1 MEWTDIRLTVSKAD
15 AEAAEA
21 VATMI
26 AEGGIYIEDY
36 SDIEEQVEQIAHVDL
51 IEQELLDK
59 PRDTVIIH
67 MYLEPG
73 ASPVETLALI
83 AARMEAAGI
92 PYTSETEGVEQED
105 WQNGWRKYYHPM
117 DVGQR
122 LAIVPSWQD
131 YDTDRVK
138 LILDPGLA
146 FGTGGHETTNLCL
159 EVLDERVKGGER
171 VLDIGTGSGI
181 LAIAALKLGAAVAE
195 GVDIDPVAVRTAGE
209 NAALNGVADKLT
221 VLVGDLSDKASG
233 RYDIITANIV
243 ANAIMSLAPAVPG
256 LMADDAVFIAS
267 GIIDSRKDEV
277 IAALEAAGL
286 TDPIGTQLLHFYN
299 DLLHLDFGTS
309 RRIQNGASVV
319 KVIGKKFGVSM
330 RLGLIS
336 AGISLLVG
344 IMLGILQTAFKDKVF
359 DWIGTAYTVFVN
371 AVPSLVS
378 YSLVLVFGSKYLGF
392 PTLYSTRN
400 VGPSSVLPIVC
411 LSLASIAG
419 YALWTRRY
427 MVDELT
433 RDYIKLARVKGLS
446 SSEIMFK
453 HVLRN
458 AMVPMVQYIP
468 QSILLTVGGSL
479 LMERF
484 FSVPGMGPL
493 LTDAIQRYDLNVVQ
507 TLVILYAAL
516 GIVGVF
522 LGDVLMMLVDPRIT
536 LTGKEAAR

>member
-1 MEWTDIRLTVSKAD
+1 MLKYTVKRLAQSLVTILLIATIVFLLMRCLPTDYYFT
-15 AEAAEA
+15 
-21 VATMI
+21 
-26 AEGGIYIEDY
+26 
-36 SDIEEQVEQIAHVDL
+36 EEQLMKFTEEQ
-51 IEQELLDK
+51 
-59 PRDTVIIH
+59 
-67 MYLEPG
+67 
-73 ASPVETLALI
+73 
-83 AARMEAAGI
+83 
-92 PYTSETEGVEQED
+92 
-105 WQNGWRKYYHPM
+105 KY
-117 DVGQR
+117 
-122 LAIVPSWQD
+122 
-131 YDTDRVK
+131 
-138 LILDPGLA
+138 
-146 FGTGGHETTNLCL
+146 
-159 EVLDERVKGGER
+159 
-171 VLDIGTGSGI
+171 
-181 LAIAALKLGAAVAE
+181 
-195 GVDIDPVAVRTAGE
+195 
-209 NAALNGVADKLT
+209 
-221 VLVGDLSDKASG
+221 
-233 RYDIITANIV
+233 
-243 ANAIMSLAPAVPG
+243 
-256 LMADDAVFIAS
+256 
-267 GIIDSRKDEV
+267 
-277 IAALEAAGL
+277 AALEAAGL

-336 AGISLLVG
+336 AGISLVVG
-344 IMLGILQTAFKDKVF
+344 VLLGILQTAFKDKVF

-378 YSLVLVFGSKYLGF
+378 YS
-392 PTLYSTRN
+392 
-400 VGPSSVLPIVC
+400 
-411 LSLASIAG
+411 SIAG

-507 TLVILYAAL
+507 TLVILYAVL

-522 LGDVLMMLVDPRIT
+522 MGDVLMMLVDPRIT

>member
-1 MEWTDIRLTVSKAD
+1 MLKYTVKRLAQSLVTILLIATIVFLLMRCLPTDYYFT
-15 AEAAEA
+15 
-21 VATMI
+21 
-26 AEGGIYIEDY
+26 
-36 SDIEEQVEQIAHVDL
+36 EEQLMKFTEEQ
-51 IEQELLDK
+51 
-59 PRDTVIIH
+59 
-67 MYLEPG
+67 
-73 ASPVETLALI
+73 
-83 AARMEAAGI
+83 
-92 PYTSETEGVEQED
+92 
-105 WQNGWRKYYHPM
+105 KY
-117 DVGQR
+117 
-122 LAIVPSWQD
+122 
-131 YDTDRVK
+131 
-138 LILDPGLA
+138 
-146 FGTGGHETTNLCL
+146 
-159 EVLDERVKGGER
+159 
-171 VLDIGTGSGI
+171 
-181 LAIAALKLGAAVAE
+181 
-195 GVDIDPVAVRTAGE
+195 
-209 NAALNGVADKLT
+209 
-221 VLVGDLSDKASG
+221 
-233 RYDIITANIV
+233 
-243 ANAIMSLAPAVPG
+243 
-256 LMADDAVFIAS
+256 
-267 GIIDSRKDEV
+267 
-277 IAALEAAGL
+277 AALEAAGL

-336 AGISLLVG
+336 AGISLVVG
-344 IMLGILQTAFKDKVF
+344 VLLGILQTAFKDKVF

-419 YALWTRRY
+419 YALWTRR
-427 MVDELT
+427 
-433 RDYIKLARVKGLS
+433 
-446 SSEIMFK
+446 
-453 HVLRN
+453 
-458 AMVPMVQYIP
+458 PMVQYIP

-507 TLVILYAAL
+507 TLVILYAVL

-522 LGDVLMMLVDPRIT
+522 MGDVLMMLVDPRIT